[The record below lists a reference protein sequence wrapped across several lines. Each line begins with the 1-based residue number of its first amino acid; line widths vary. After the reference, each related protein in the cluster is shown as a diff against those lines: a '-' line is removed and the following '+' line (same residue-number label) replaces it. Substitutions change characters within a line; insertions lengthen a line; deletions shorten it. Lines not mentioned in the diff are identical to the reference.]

1 MINATFILSCIN
13 LVSNLSFL
21 NGDFFFFS
29 YLIPSNKKKRKF
41 MLFVAVYNILIYS
54 QYILTCVIFFEC

>member
-21 NGDFFFFS
+21 NGDFSFFFHTLS
-29 YLIPSNKKKRKF
+29 PPKKKKKI